1 MGHLLGI
8 ARAARKRAPMAET
21 GEVEVS
27 VDLGVAGDA
36 RGAKPGRQVTVLF
49 REGWE
54 SACRD
59 LGVTL
64 PWVARRANLLVEG
77 VAIPREG
84 GRLTIGE
91 LVLEVTDETKPCQVM
106 EAAHR
111 GLRRAL
117 TPEWR
122 GGVTCRVVKGGMIR
136 VGDRVEVSNE
146 SEKPA

>member
-21 GEVEVS
+21 GEATVS
-27 VDLGVAGDA
+27 LEFGVHGDA
-36 RGAKPGRQVTVLF
+36 RGTKPGRQVTVLF

-64 PWVARRANLLVEG
+64 PWLTRRANLLVEG
-77 VAIPREG
+77 VAVPREG
-84 GRLTIGE
+84 GRLSIGD
-91 LVLEVTDETKPCQVM
+91 LLLEVTDETKPCQIM

-122 GGVTCRVVKGGMIR
+122 GGVTCRVVRGGTIR
-136 VGDRVEVSNE
+136 VGDRVEVE
-146 SEKPA
+146 